1 MLAAAITFVWQI
13 QRVGVVTLHP
23 PTEYMDGVVR
33 AGVIA
38 TSLWGIVGFL
48 VGVVIAF
55 QLAFP
60 SLNIEMQG
68 ILNFGRLRPLHTSA
82 VIFAFGGNAL
92 IMSSFYIVQRTC
104 ATRLWGGNLGWFVFW
119 GWQLMIVL
127 AATSYVLGG
136 SQGKEY
142 AETVWYID
150 IWIAVVWVAFLLV
163 FMGTLWNRKEPHI
176 YVANWFLLSMIIT
189 VALLHIVNNIEIP
202 VSIFSSKSVPVYGA
216 VVVRAQR
223 GWVLFDRRFFGHDVL
238 LCAQAGRAPSLQLQA
253 VDHPLLGADLPL
265 YLGRAAPSS
274 LYCAA

>member
-1 MLAAAITFVWQI
+1 MLDYVKLIVLAVIALLAAIAANYAHDLAYMANAVVVMLAAAITFVWQI

-119 GWQLMIVL
+119 GWQLMIVPPRPTFW
-127 AATSYVLGG
+127 AA
-136 SQGKEY
+136 
-142 AETVWYID
+142 
-150 IWIAVVWVAFLLV
+150 
-163 FMGTLWNRKEPHI
+163 
-176 YVANWFLLSMIIT
+176 
-189 VALLHIVNNIEIP
+189 
-202 VSIFSSKSVPVYGA
+202 
-216 VVVRAQR
+216 VRAKNTP
-223 GWVLFDRRFFGHDVL
+223 RRFGTSTFGL
-238 LCAQAGRAPSLQLQA
+238 RLFGWPFCWSLWA
-253 VDHPLLGADLPL
+253 RFGTAKNRISMWPTGFCC
-265 YLGRAAPSS
+265 R
-274 LYCAA
+274 